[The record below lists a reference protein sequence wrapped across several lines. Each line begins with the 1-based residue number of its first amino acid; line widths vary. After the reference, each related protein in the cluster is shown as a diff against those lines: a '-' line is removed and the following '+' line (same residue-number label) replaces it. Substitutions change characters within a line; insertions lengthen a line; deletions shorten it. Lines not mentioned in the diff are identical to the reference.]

1 MSELDKFVSFIVILQ
16 ADKDDR
22 FTGDVF
28 NWLDK

>member
-16 ADKDDR
+16 ADKDR